1 MTVDLIRHGNTI
13 WQGTGRYQG
22 RSDVPLSAA
31 GLAELHPAETCPETV
46 YITKLCRTR
55 QTAECLFPN
64 AKLIETDGLEEMDFG
79 DFEGRSAHDMEHDPA
94 YRAWVDTMC
103 QGPCPNGE
111 SQAQFI
117 QRVTEAFA
125 RLLDKRT
132 VTGNNL
138 TIVAH
143 GGTQMAVLSTYADPV
158 KSYFDWSIPCG
169 HSYVLDASRWPTER
183 RLTLLGQRDYTKEA
197 AP

>member
-1 MTVDLIRHGNTI
+1 MTVELIRHGNTI

-31 GLAELHPAETCPETV
+31 GLAELHPAEICPETV
-46 YITKLCRTR
+46 YITKLCRTQ
-55 QTAECLFPN
+55 QTAERLFPN
-64 AKLIETDGLEEMDFG
+64 AKLIEMDGLEEMDFG

-125 RLLDKRT
+125 RLLDKLT

>member
-1 MTVDLIRHGNTI
+1 MTVELIRHGNTI

-31 GLAELHPAETCPETV
+31 GLAELHPAEICPETV

-55 QTAECLFPN
+55 QTAERLFPN
-64 AKLIETDGLEEMDFG
+64 AKLIEMDGLEEMDFG

-111 SQAQFI
+111 SQEQFI

-125 RLLDKRT
+125 RLLDKLT

-143 GGTQMAVLSTYADPV
+143 GGTQMAVLSTHADPV

-169 HSYVLDASRWPTER
+169 NSYVLDASRWPTER
-183 RLTLLGQRDYTKEA
+183 RLTLLGQRDYTKGA
-197 AP
+197 KP

>member
-111 SQAQFI
+111 SQAQFL

-125 RLLDKRT
+125 RLLDELAVK
-132 VTGNNL
+132 GNNL

-158 KSYFDWSIPCG
+158 KPYFDWSIPCG
-169 HSYVLDASRWPTER
+169 HSYILDTSRWPTER
-183 RLTLLGQRDYTKEA
+183 RLTLLGQRDYTKGA
-197 AP
+197 VP

>member
-1 MTVDLIRHGNTI
+1 MTVELIRHGNTI

-55 QTAECLFPN
+55 QTAERLFPQAN
-64 AKLIETDGLEEMDFG
+64 LIETDGLEEMDFG
-79 DFEGRSAHDMEHDPA
+79 DFVGRSANDMAHDPT

-117 QRVTEAFA
+117 QRVTAAFA
-125 RLLDKRT
+125 NLLDKLS
-132 VTGNNL
+132 VKGNNL

-143 GGTQMAVLSTYADPV
+143 GGTQMAVLSTFADPV

>member
-1 MTVDLIRHGNTI
+1 MILEFIRHGNTI

-46 YITKLCRTR
+46 YITTLCRTR
-55 QTAECLFPN
+55 QTAERLFPN

-79 DFEGRSAHDMEHDPA
+79 DFEGRSANDMEHDSA

-117 QRVTEAFA
+117 RRVAEAFA
-125 RLLDKRT
+125 RLLDELT
-132 VTGNNL
+132 VKENNL

-143 GGTQMAVLSTYADPV
+143 GGTQMAILSTYADPV

-183 RLTLLGQRDYTKEA
+183 RLTVLAQRDYTKEG

>member
-125 RLLDKRT
+125 RLLDKLT